1 MVSIL
6 KLDTYMAL
14 LSNQPPFLH
23 TEELELQ
30 LPSTFALWNA
40 LGIDVFFERDPQEPK
55 WREQLTMADFIGGS
69 AVPSSPLLPDDVAL
83 GLCGAYRDIWTWSR
97 ISRTGNIR
105 SVDADAVHEL
115 VESWKLRLDDMANL
129 WSEPQAREHEINLLL
144 RAYQGEED
152 DRNPG
157 WEKSVLT
164 RLCSICLN
172 TTMLYHLL
180 AINLSAETRCLNT
193 AVLGSWS
200 LEGRPAATLGPSDRT
215 RLEQWALEPRARNSV
230 IHSLC
235 VLKAC
240 ENTFTIEN
248 IGHAV
253 DPIANVALCTAAIV
267 TKAWL
272 SAGPS
277 CCCTL
282 EGMQSLEIND
292 TSAKD
297 RWVRIG
303 GAVLVDNVAL
313 CICSMGPWMARFVS
327 ALMQGGQQWEM
338 SGSIAEC
345 LRKPLNS

>member
-1 MVSIL
+1 
-6 KLDTYMAL
+6 MAL
-14 LSNQPPFLH
+14 LSNQPPLLQ

-40 LGIDVFFERDPQEPK
+40 LGINVFFKRDPQEPE
-55 WREQLTMADFIGGS
+55 WREQSIMADFIGGS
-69 AVPSSPLLPDDVAL
+69 AAPSSSLLPDDVAL
-83 GLCGAYRDIWTWSR
+83 GFCGAYRDIWKWSR
-97 ISRTGNIR
+97 VSRTGNTQ
-105 SVDADAVHEL
+105 SADADAVHKL
-115 VESWKLRLDDMANL
+115 VESWKSRLDDMANL
-129 WSEPQAREHEINLLL
+129 WTEPQVKEHEINLLL
-144 RAYQGEED
+144 RAYRGEED
-152 DRNPG
+152 DRDPG

-193 AVLGSWS
+193 IVLGSWS
-200 LEGRPAATLGPSDRT
+200 LEGRPAATLSPSDRT
-215 RLEQWALEPRARNSV
+215 RLDQWALEPRARNSV

-235 VLKAC
+235 VLKAY
-240 ENTFTIEN
+240 ENTLTIEN
-248 IGHAV
+248 LSHTV

-267 TKAWL
+267 MKAWL
-272 SAGPS
+272 WASSS
-277 CCCTL
+277 CCCSL
-282 EGMQSLEIND
+282 EGMKSLEIND

-297 RWVRIG
+297 HWVRLG
-303 GAVLVDNVAL
+303 GPVLVDNVAL
-313 CICSMGPWMARFVS
+313 CGCSKGPWMARFVS